1 MIVCT
6 ATLFVYLVAVAEA
19 VAVES
24 TFFDDLFVIFQLE
37 FTQVVVTVD
46 FVHLEDFS
54 IVSENTRD
62 SNCPNCITGTAF
74 IGGGFMSVFCRSC
87 RK

>member
-1 MIVCT
+1 MVKKECVLFFVQIYDNLPGLLQDKDTERLIVCT
-6 ATLFVYLVAVAEA
+6 ATLFVYLAAVAEA

-46 FVHLEDFS
+46 FVHLEDF
-54 IVSENTRD
+54 
-62 SNCPNCITGTAF
+62 PL
-74 IGGGFMSVFCRSC
+74 
-87 RK
+87 

>member
-1 MIVCT
+1 MKKECVLFVLFYDYLPDLLQDKDTERLIVCT

-24 TFFDDLFVIFQLE
+24 TFFDDLFEIFQLE

-46 FVHLEDFS
+46 FVHLEDF
-54 IVSENTRD
+54 
-62 SNCPNCITGTAF
+62 PL
-74 IGGGFMSVFCRSC
+74 
-87 RK
+87 

>member
-1 MIVCT
+1 MKKECVLFVLIYDLLQDKDTERLIVCT

-46 FVHLEDFS
+46 FVHLEDF
-54 IVSENTRD
+54 
-62 SNCPNCITGTAF
+62 PL
-74 IGGGFMSVFCRSC
+74 
-87 RK
+87 